1 LLPCRRTAQVMR
13 VAHDDKMGIPIKSA
27 MEMAAMSSL
36 KHPNIVSTYACLTDM
51 VEERRPAASSSSMTC
66 SASTSSR
73 LLQPLNLRFRKATPS
88 DLTEETRDTY
98 NIVVMERCDR
108 GNL

>member
-1 LLPCRRTAQVMR
+1 MR

-51 VEERRPAASSSSMTC
+51 VEERRPAASISR
-66 SASTSSR
+66 SASASS
-73 LLQPLNLRFRKATPS
+73 LLQQPLNLRFRKSTAS
-88 DLTEETRDTY
+88 DLTDATRDTY

>member
-1 LLPCRRTAQVMR
+1 MR
-13 VAHDDKMGIPIKSA
+13 VAHDDKLGIPIKSA

-51 VEERRPAASSSSMTC
+51 VEDKQPASSLRRSVSANASSM
-66 SASTSSR
+66 
-73 LLQPLNLRFRKATPS
+73 LQQPLNLRFRKATAS
-88 DLTEETRDTY
+88 DLADETRDTY

>member
-1 LLPCRRTAQVMR
+1 MR

-36 KHPNIVSTYACLTDM
+36 KHPNIVSMYACLTDM
-51 VEERRPAASSSSMTC
+51 VEDRSRPAVRSGSSSLTRSASASS
-66 SASTSSR
+66 
-73 LLQPLNLRFRKATPS
+73 LLQQPLNLRFRKSTAS

>member
-1 LLPCRRTAQVMR
+1 MR
-13 VAHDDKMGIPIKSA
+13 VAHDDKLGIPIKSA

-51 VEERRPAASSSSMTC
+51 VEDKRAPNSLLRSASSN
-66 SASTSSR
+66 A
-73 LLQPLNLRFRKATPS
+73 LLQQPLNLRFRKATDA
-88 DLTEETRDTY
+88 DLADEERDTF